1 MCRSYLV
8 KAMLLDNHFRT
19 VWLILN
25 SNVRFSLLTAFGCI
39 MLATLCHILNQVR
52 LTMHMLAHLKC
63 KYLSG

>member
-1 MCRSYLV
+1 TSVQVAKFSKPLQ
-8 KAMLLDNHFRT
+8 
-19 VWLILN
+19 WLILN